1 MNAVSEMER
10 EKSVSPVLEENIA
23 AMRAMLHA
31 DKNKDFVAREFVCLE
46 APACAMFIEGMAG
59 GDFLDDYIL
68 RPLMEHRPASR
79 ISPGKRAGYLLK
91 AAVPINQGKLSQSL
105 DELVKRIA
113 KRPNGH
119 LPGRMRRG
127 HPARFPQI

>member
-46 APACAMFIEGMAG
+46 APACAMFIEG
-59 GDFLDDYIL
+59 DVY
-68 RPLMEHRPASR
+68 
-79 ISPGKRAGYLLK
+79 KR
-91 AAVPINQGKLSQSL
+91 QQ
-105 DELVKRIA
+105 
-113 KRPNGH
+113 
-119 LPGRMRRG
+119 
-127 HPARFPQI
+127 

>member
-79 ISPGKRAGYLLK
+79 VSPSKRAGYLLK
-91 AAVPINQGKLSQSL
+91 KPPCPSTRESSPSL
-105 DELVKRIA
+105 WTSWSK
-113 KRPNGH
+113 NC
-119 LPGRMRRG
+119 
-127 HPARFPQI
+127 